1 MVDYS
6 IIYKGVTDGGR
17 TFHIML
23 NSDVARKVRMR
34 VYNTYFN
41 YPEWGTE
48 LMLEPGIQYWNFV
61 ITSSSERYV
70 EFRDY
75 DTFEIV
81 GLFGLEGD
89 VNCKDYDY
97 ESYAKKIFNIV
108 PGNGRPNI
116 IGVFNEIISHGAYS
130 NQWVDIEE
138 NDVVVDIG
146 FNYGLFSTTAMV
158 KKPSRIIGFEPN
170 PKLVKIFKDNFK
182 DETIEV
188 YNYAVSDVDKKVTFY
203 ENGDSAM
210 SSIKEN
216 LHVEHRTDEIQV
228 NAIGINTII
237 NTFNLEKIDYLKVDC
252 EGSEF
257 DIFNSISEDYLSNK
271 IRKIAIEFHDFTYSD
286 NVQNLILKL
295 NNCGFDTVIKNENGV
310 PLGMIYAKK

>member
-1 MVDYS
+1 MVNYS
-6 IIYKGVTDGGR
+6 IIFKGTTDGGR

-23 NSDVARKVRMR
+23 NSDTTRKVRMR

-48 LMLEPGIQYWNFV
+48 LVLEPGIQYWNFV
-61 ITSSSERYV
+61 TTSTNERYV

-75 DTFEIV
+75 ETYEIV

-89 VNCKDYDY
+89 VSCKDYDY

-108 PGNGRPNI
+108 PGNGRTNI
-116 IGVFNEIISHGAYS
+116 IGVFNEIVSHGAYS
-130 NQWVDIEE
+130 NQWVDVEK

-146 FNYGLFSTTAMV
+146 FNYGLFSTTSMI

-216 LHVEHRTDEIQV
+216 VHVENRTDEIQID
-228 NAIGINTII
+228 AIGINTIF
-237 NTFNLEKIDYLKVDC
+237 NSFNLERIDYLKVDC

-257 DIFNSISEDYLSNK
+257 EIFDSMSEDFLSTK
-271 IRKIAIEFHDFTYSD
+271 IRKTAIEFHNFVGSED
-286 NVQNLILKL
+286 VQKLLQKLK
-295 NNCGFDTVIKNENGV
+295 NCGFETFVKNDPNV
-310 PLGMIYAKK
+310 PLGMIYGKK